1 MKKDKLKSFH
11 NQHTSDDGTQISPE
25 EKGDV

>member
-1 MKKDKLKSFH
+1 MKKDKFKSFH
-11 NQHTSDDGTQISPE
+11 NKHTSDDGTQISPE